1 MGVIWFNGVSSESLG
16 ILIEHPPNYEYPK
29 KDLEIVHVPGRNGDV
44 ILDKG
49 SWQNVDRSYEIAIA
63 GPESGFAAAAA
74 ALSKWLHGPSGYARL
89 EDSYEPDFFRVAFY
103 QENNTITNLLTAAGR
118 ATVKFNCKPQR
129 FLKSGEAAVSFEAA
143 GTLTNPTAF
152 AALPV
157 VTVSGEGD
165 GAVRV
170 GDRAVRITGM
180 TGALVLDS
188 VLQDAYRDTEN
199 LNSLV
204 ALPDGFP
211 RLLPGDN
218 DISFTGGVTGLSLI
232 PNWWTL

>member
-1 MGVIWFNGVSSESLG
+1 MGVIWFNGASSQALS
-16 ILIEHPPNYEYPK
+16 ILVEHPPDYEYPK

-44 ILDKG
+44 VLDKG
-49 SWQNVDRSYEIAIA
+49 SWQNVDRAYKIAA
-63 GPESGFAAAAA
+63 VGPEGGFAAIAVKV
-74 ALSKWLHGPSGYARL
+74 SKWLHGAPGYARL
-89 EDSYEPDFFRVAFY
+89 EDSYEPDFFRMAFY
-103 QENNTITNLLTAAGR
+103 QEDNTITNLLSTAGR

-129 FLKSGEAAVSFEAA
+129 FLKSGETAVPFEAA
-143 GTLTNPTAF
+143 GILSNPTAF

-165 GAVRV
+165 GAVQI
-170 GDRAVRITGM
+170 GDRAVQIAGM
-180 TGALVLDS
+180 TDSLVLDS

-199 LNSLV
+199 LNPLIS
-204 ALPDGFP
+204 LPDGFP

-218 DISFTGGVTGLSLI
+218 DISFTGGITGLSVV